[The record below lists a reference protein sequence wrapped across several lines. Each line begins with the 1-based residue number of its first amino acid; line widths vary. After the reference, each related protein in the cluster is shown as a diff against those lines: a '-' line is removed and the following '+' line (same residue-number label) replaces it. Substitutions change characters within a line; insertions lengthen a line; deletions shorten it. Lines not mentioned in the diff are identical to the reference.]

1 MASKAQIEA
10 ARRNIKK
17 AQAARKGK
25 GFGLSGFS
33 LKGFKTQDMLS
44 HLKNAGLALAGFMI
58 GREASRKFIKYDP
71 ANPSQVKKYLGGILQ
86 MGGGLV
92 LATQSKKEEFKYL
105 GIGLM
110 AGGGLDLVQKLT
122 NKDFYNEGLL
132 NGLKGLGASL
142 AGGLKGVDNRRAYLP
157 ALERLARQELG
168 DNIIIDNG
176 SGEYVVVEDGEFI
189 EE

>member
-33 LKGFKTQDMLS
+33 LKGFNTQDMLS
-44 HLKNAGLALAGFMI
+44 HLKNAGLALVGFMV
-58 GREASRKFIKYDP
+58 GREASRKLIKFDP
-71 ANPSQVKKYLGGILQ
+71 ANPSQVKKYLGSILQ

-122 NKDFYNEGLL
+122 NKDFYNDGLL
-132 NGLKGLGASL
+132 NGLKGLGASI
-142 AGGLKGVDNRRAYLP
+142 AGLKGVDQRRSYLP
-157 ALERLARQELG
+157 ALERLARQEMG
-168 DNIIIDNG
+168 DDIIIDNG
-176 SGEYVVVEDGEFI
+176 TEYELVEEGEFVED
-189 EE
+189 